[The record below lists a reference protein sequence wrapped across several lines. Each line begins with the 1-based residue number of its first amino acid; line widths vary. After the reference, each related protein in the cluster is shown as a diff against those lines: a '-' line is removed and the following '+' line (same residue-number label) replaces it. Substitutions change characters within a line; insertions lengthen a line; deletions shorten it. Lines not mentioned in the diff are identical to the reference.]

1 MEWKLS
7 KIDMQAF
14 LCTLHVA
21 CLKGV
26 CKRERHTNNFGPV
39 LTVLSLHQVH
49 SGRAMQSLQRDCSS
63 HSACAI
69 TVAVWWRNILLDI
82 MCINATHTLLH
93 DKGRNY
99 MRASPPPQRCDTS
112 LHSLYGKP
120 SGPAHQQ
127 AMFQNNS
134 PKFHMHTTNS
144 NTAILHTIFACREM
158 LES

>member
-1 MEWKLS
+1 
-7 KIDMQAF
+7 MQAF

-63 HSACAI
+63 HSVCAI

-99 MRASPPPQRCDTS
+99 MRASPLRNVATLACIASTGNRVD
-112 LHSLYGKP
+112 LHI
-120 SGPAHQQ
+120 QQ